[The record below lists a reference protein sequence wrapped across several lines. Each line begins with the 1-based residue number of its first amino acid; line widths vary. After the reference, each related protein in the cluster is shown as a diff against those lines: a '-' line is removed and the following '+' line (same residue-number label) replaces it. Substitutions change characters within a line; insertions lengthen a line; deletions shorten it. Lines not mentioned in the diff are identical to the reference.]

1 MFVKR
6 FAAWL
11 LRLKPYRV
19 YQAYSRAG
27 GNLSAA
33 GMSFQALFAVF
44 AGVWVVFAIFGLF
57 ISGDSRVRA
66 AIIAYINI
74 QIPGLIGPHGLI
86 NPDALYSVTTL
97 SVSGVIALVIMAWTA
112 VNWIDY
118 ARVAIHHMFGLPP
131 QQTGYVYLKVA
142 DFIIAVGY
150 GLFVLVGAL
159 LSVFATSL
167 FVTVVTSVGLADTL
181 GSVLDVLIR
190 GLSIVVVLALDTIM
204 LGTLIRLLAGATIPW
219 RFLWRGALL
228 GGVAMGAMKL
238 AGAALLSGAT
248 RNPLLASVAVFVGLL
263 IWFNL
268 TSRVTLLTAQWM
280 ATGMRDAGI
289 DPRDVG
295 WVVTR
300 DSIAK
305 PFRRKK

>member
-1 MFVKR
+1 MKR

-19 YQAYSRAG
+19 YQAYSQAG

-44 AGVWVVFAIFGLF
+44 AGLWVAFAVFGLF
-57 ISGDSRVRA
+57 LRSNTRVRD
-66 AIIAYINI
+66 AIIAFINI

-131 QQTGYVYLKVA
+131 QQFGYVYLKVA
-142 DFIIAVGY
+142 DFMIAVAY
-150 GLFVLVGAL
+150 GIFVLVGAL

-167 FVTVVTSVGLADTL
+167 FVTVITALGLANTL
-181 GSVLDVLIR
+181 DSAMDVLLR
-190 GLSIVVVLALDTIM
+190 GLSILVVLVLDTFM
-204 LGTLIRLLAGATIPW
+204 LGALIRLLAGAAIAW
-219 RFLWRGALL
+219 RFLWRGAVL
-228 GGVAMGAMKL
+228 GGIALGAMKL
-238 AGAALLSGAT
+238 AGAALLGGAT

-295 WVVTR
+295 WVITR
-300 DSIAK
+300 DSLAK
-305 PFRRKK
+305 PFRRRR